1 MDKHRSSNRQIA
13 SINLHFEEEQVFI
26 GK

>member
-1 MDKHRSSNRQIA
+1 MDKHRSSYRQIA
-13 SINLHFEEEQVFI
+13 LHFEEEQVFI